1 MAYFDR
7 ETLRSYS
14 EGEFE
19 KVFKP
24 IRTFFNRHGMYV
36 TFVGKTGSA
45 ADVSAA
51 LAQHGKFDLLVMGSY
66 GHSALANLVMGCVVT
81 KVMATCTTPI
91 LIIR

>member
-7 ETLRSYS
+7 ETLRSNS

-24 IRTFFNRHGMYV
+24 IRTFFNRHGMGV

-51 LAQHGKFDLLVMGSY
+51 LAQHGKFDLLAMVSY
-66 GHSALANLVMGCVVT
+66 GHSALASLVMGSVVT